1 MNKILKLNKGSLLT
15 WREPW
20 PWTDFPP
27 TLLSAA
33 KRWSMFQRSSLDSAK
48 KKKKKLSE
56 IFLPATHTG
65 HLTNLGYGLIYCPWK
80 PQTGHKT
87 KHTHNWN
94 TLWSPLLKIGMTILV
109 CQSKSI
115 APDLHPT
122 FKKHV
127 NYTDPTFSSAFKISW
142 PNFFQIDSKT
152 PKISGSTIWKDAMP
166 TRLRCQDRHR
176 LPSGHLLQ
184 LPLWL
189 RIWK

>member
-48 KKKKKLSE
+48 KKKKKSYLRFFFQPHILDTSPT
-56 IFLPATHTG
+56 LAMAWYTV
-65 HLTNLGYGLIYCPWK
+65 

-87 KHTHNWN
+87 KHIHNWN
-94 TLWSPLLKIGMTILV
+94 TLWSHLLKIGMTILV